1 MRVHEKLPAS
11 AVVDRDG
18 AADLAPDF
26 DAVLPRRNASD
37 VNARPTRAL
46 HDVLH
51 GRSEPSV
58 LHELNASIPCN
69 GRLEHHETS
78 RRREPFDFR
87 NTGRTRRP
95 TG

>member
-1 MRVHEKLPAS
+1 MRVHEKMPAS

-26 DAVLPRRNASD
+26 DTVLARRNASD
-37 VNARPTRAL
+37 VDARSARAL

-51 GRSEPSV
+51 GCSEPAV

-78 RRREPFDFR
+78 RR
-87 NTGRTRRP
+87 
-95 TG
+95 